1 MQTDKAYG
9 KDLVSKILATARGTE
24 PVFLTTAWLTTK
36 GIQAKLD
43 GEHHVKATERE
54 IRDILADL
62 AKERRVTT
70 SRGKGTYEYR
80 WLTDLDRQESEATFR
95 AETIGEKL
103 SQAFAGKVT
112 SLDGEA
118 SIVIDLSCFE
128 AIVSDSPAG
137 FQMRQ
142 EMRQAFQG
150 V

>member
-70 SRGKGTYEYR
+70 SRGKGTYQVPLAHGPR
-80 WLTDLDRQESEATFR
+80 SP
-95 AETIGEKL
+95 GER
-103 SQAFAGKVT
+103 GDVPGG
-112 SLDGEA
+112 DHRGEA
-118 SIVIDLSCFE
+118 LTGLRGQGDL
-128 AIVSDSPAG
+128 A
-137 FQMRQ
+137 R
-142 EMRQAFQG
+142 R
-150 V
+150 